1 MPAPVEEDLSKGIL
15 ESIDMDSYRVEKQ
28 AVQDIQL
35 PDKDAEIDPVP
46 TSGGDQTPEPEIDRL
61 SNIIRD
67 FNDRFGN
74 IEWKDADKIEKVIFE
89 ELPSKVAA
97 DKAFQNAVSNSG
109 RQNARIEHDKAW
121 EGAIIERLSDDT
133 ELFKQFSDNESFR
146 KWLSEMVFAITY
158 SRAITLTEV
167 VGE

>member
-1 MPAPVEEDLSKGIL
+1 MAADGPICNRRLSAITRPHGTIYL
-15 ESIDMDSYRVEKQ
+15 RR
-28 AVQDIQL
+28 L
-35 PDKDAEIDPVP
+35 HHDKDAEIDPVP
-46 TSGGDQTPEPEIDRL
+46 TSGGGQTPEPELDRL
-61 SNIIRD
+61 SNIVRD

-74 IEWKDADKIEKVIFE
+74 IEWKDADKIERVIFE

-97 DKAFQNAVSNSG
+97 DKAFQNAVANSG
-109 RQNARIEHDKAW
+109 QQNARIEHDKAL

-158 SRAITLTEV
+158 SKAMELAEV